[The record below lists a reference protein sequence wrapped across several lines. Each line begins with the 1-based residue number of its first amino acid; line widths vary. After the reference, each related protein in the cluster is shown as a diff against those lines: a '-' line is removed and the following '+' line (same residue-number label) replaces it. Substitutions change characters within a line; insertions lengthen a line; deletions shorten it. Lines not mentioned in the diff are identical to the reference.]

1 MLNRKVLVG
10 IAVGILGIIIV
21 ALALLPGSGVLKNMI
36 PSNVQLPGSLDTLS
50 SDIDP
55 LDVKLN
61 KVSVEAV
68 SEKEVVLEL
77 EFDVSNPN
85 KTTVLLEMISFEI
98 YANGEKVGFGEI
110 GQRLSGQYTSSNY
123 YTVLS
128 DYPLTITGKTTIK
141 NTGKNPEF
149 WSTIKENVPEWRIT
163 GEAFY
168 STTSAFSGIA
178 GSTVFDYTK

>member
-1 MLNRKVLVG
+1 MNRKSLVG
-10 IAVGILGIIIV
+10 IAIGILGIIVVSIS
-21 ALALLPGSGVLKNMI
+21 LLPGSDILKNAL
-36 PSNVQLPGSLDTLS
+36 PSNIQLPGSLDTIS
-50 SDIDP
+50 SDVKP
-55 LDVKLN
+55 LNVKLN
-61 KVSVEAV
+61 SVTVESV

-85 KTTVLLEMISFEI
+85 KTTVLLEMISFVV
-98 YANGEKVGFGEI
+98 YANGEKIGFGEI
-110 GQRLSGQYTSSNY
+110 GQRLSGQYASSNY

-128 DYPLTITGKTTIK
+128 DYPLTIDGKTTIK

-149 WSTIKENVPEWRIT
+149 WSTINENTPEWRIT